1 MIEKVLPIDIIYT
14 DFEKAF
20 DRVPHQRLLLKMKI
34 LGITGKTLSWIETFL
49 SERQQCLGVKNECSS

>member
-49 SERQQCLGVKNECSS
+49 SERQQCLGVENECSS